1 MGIETPEQID
11 NHAQVEFFSGVL
23 IPGLINAHTHLELS
37 YLAGKIPRGTGF
49 AGFADGIARCRH
61 QVPEEDRIAAAAF
74 RMAKIE
80 QEGVVAVGD
89 ICNNAFA
96 FEAKTRS
103 RLSFLNFIEYF
114 GLASRHFPA
123 TDAVAERSRTMGFR
137 TSQTP
142 HSTYSLNDL
151 PFRQIAREGNPLSI
165 HFMESRAEAE
175 LFAHR
180 GALYDR
186 NHRLGVEVDFTG
198 YGSPARRL
206 VASIPPEKDLLLI
219 HNTFVE
225 DEDIQRIEA
234 HFTGKVTWVLC
245 PRSNEFIEGVLPP
258 YERLQRH
265 GVRIALGTD
274 SMASND
280 DLSLL
285 EELKRFS
292 GKVPLHTLIR
302 WATLGGAEALGIEA
316 WAGSFE
322 IGKRPGA
329 VLLSGADPLT
339 ETLRPEATTRSLL
352 SHPAS
357 GRA

>member
-1 MGIETPEQID
+1 M
-11 NHAQVEFFSGVL
+11 
-23 IPGLINAHTHLELS
+23 
-37 YLAGKIPRGTGF
+37 
-49 AGFADGIARCRH
+49 
-61 QVPEEDRIAAAAF
+61 
-74 RMAKIE
+74 E

-114 GLASRHFPA
+114 GLVSRHFPA
-123 TDAVAERSRTMGFR
+123 TDAVAERSRAMGFR
-137 TSQTP
+137 TSKTP

-175 LFAHR
+175 LFSHR

-292 GKVPLHTLIR
+292 GEGPPAYIDPVGDTGRGRGVGHRGLGREFRNRETPGSGSPQRSRSAHRNVTSRGHGPARCFLIQHRAGHNPPLSETTEARKPRSIR
-302 WATLGGAEALGIEA
+302 RLFRDLQTSSRSSQTVFSL
-316 WAGSFE
+316 F
-322 IGKRPGA
+322 
-329 VLLSGADPLT
+329 PLC
-339 ETLRPEATTRSLL
+339 
-352 SHPAS
+352 
-357 GRA
+357 